1 MKISVLIC
9 TYNRSEKLIKCLQSI
24 EISLLKAALI
34 SAEIVIVDNNSTDDT
49 QHKVKE
55 WSNNCQYTVIIDK
68 ETKQGIAYARNKS
81 IEVAQGD
88 LFICIDDDCTIDE
101 DYIQNVLNY
110 YRHDTDIIIR
120 FGYIGLGDT
129 KDWPIAIQTR
139 TTSKRWKKYDPESHI
154 LTMGD
159 ITGGNMVLPK
169 SVIHKVGKYDTR
181 FGTKSIPG
189 GEDVDYGFRAY
200 NSGFTLAYAP
210 DIRAYHFHGR
220 DNAVAVVNII
230 KNYSIAAGALY
241 AKHRLSHPRIK
252 YILSK
257 ELLFRRYS
265 LAQTLD
271 PKAKKIRVY
280 FNKYKAYNMVGF
292 IKYFLARG

>member
-24 EISLLKAALI
+24 EKSLIKAAPI
-34 SAEIVIVDNNSTDDT
+34 SSEIVIVDNNSTDDT
-49 QHKVKE
+49 RLKVKE
-55 WSNNCQYTVIIDK
+55 WSNNCQYSVIIDK
-68 ETKQGIAYARNKS
+68 EAKQGIAYARNKS

-101 DYIQNVLNY
+101 DYILNVLKY

-120 FGYIGLGDT
+120 FCYIGLGDT

-139 TTSKRWKKYDPESHI
+139 TTTKRWKKYDPESDI

-220 DNAVAVVNII
+220 DNAVAVINII

-241 AKHRLSHPRIK
+241 AKHRLSHPRLK
-252 YILSK
+252 KILNK
-257 ELLFRRYS
+257 ELLASINKIEKDIDPRAIIIRRYY
-265 LAQTLD
+265 
-271 PKAKKIRVY
+271 R
-280 FNKYKAYNMVGF
+280 KYKVYNIVG
-292 IKYFLARG
+292 IINYFFA